1 MARPKSNKIVV
12 KSLCAWISSIWLFFT
27 KNVIDINKLDGAL
40 AFQIHSKIIQQE
52 KEKQRICY
60 LIYIFIGFDISFYL
74 NQLNSKG
81 IYIFNE
87 IAHLRFPQSLE
98 DLPLLFTMMNV
109 KKFLELITCSGT
121 FAKNQSILMS
131 LKEGTR

>member
-12 KSLCAWISSIWLFFT
+12 ESLCAWISSIWLFFT

-98 DLPLLFTMMNV
+98 DLPSLFTMMNV
-109 KKFLELITCSGT
+109 KKFLGVNHVFWDFC
-121 FAKNQSILMS
+121 KNQSILMS

>member
-12 KSLCAWISSIWLFFT
+12 ESLCAWISSIWLFFT

-40 AFQIHSKIIQQE
+40 AFQIH
-52 KEKQRICY
+52 R
-60 LIYIFIGFDISFYL
+60 FDISFYL

-98 DLPLLFTMMNV
+98 DLPSLFTMMNV
-109 KKFLELITCSGT
+109 KKFLGVNHVFWDFC
-121 FAKNQSILMS
+121 KNQSILMS